1 MHKCVTYTVMRQSD
15 VYIYIYI
22 SELTKDGDFPNSE
35 IPP

>member
-1 MHKCVTYTVMRQSD
+1 MHKCVTCTVMRQSD
-15 VYIYIYI
+15 VYIYI